1 MAAITDADRALM
13 AAVRA
18 DARAYEMLQHKCR
31 WEGMTL
37 YGVLLEWGDPRTWP
51 SWSWERRGREMVI
64 RLKHMREEPI
74 RQDCEENGA

>member
-1 MAAITDADRALM
+1 MAVIRDSDRALM
-13 AAVRA
+13 ALVRA

-51 SWSWERRGREMVI
+51 SWSWGRRGSVTDVQLARV
-64 RLKHMREEPI
+64 REEPI
-74 RQDCEENGA
+74 RPEETA